1 MNIDGYIAKH
11 HIQAL
16 VESEVN
22 PPALPR
28 LAYSDEL
35 LLPTFVGANPE
46 GTIFVT
52 IYKEKG
58 FFVAYKKGTRR
69 IIGKIGEN
77 LKALDA

>member
-1 MNIDGYIAKH
+1 MNIDAYIAKH
-11 HIQAL
+11 HIKAL
-16 VESEVN
+16 VESDVN
-22 PPALPR
+22 PLSLPR

-52 IYKEKG
+52 IYKEKD
-58 FFVAYKKGTRR
+58 FFVAYKKGTSR

-77 LKALDA
+77 SKGLDA